1 MLVEIIVCFVGVLIA
16 TVGFF
21 MEVKLNTQNR
31 ELKKMREELKSI
43 RETGEKNDTGQ
54 AVLFESLQDL
64 VSALQSV
71 RLR

>member
-1 MLVEIIVCFVGVLIA
+1 MLVEIIVCFVGVLIVM
-16 TVGFF
+16 VGFF

>member
-1 MLVEIIVCFVGVLIA
+1 MLVEIIVCFVGVLI
-16 TVGFF
+16 VMLGFF